1 MTAPPALA
9 LRGIRK
15 HFGSVQALRGA
26 DFTLMPGELHALLGE
41 NGAGKTTLMHVAYG
55 LARPDAGSV
64 AIAGTVVSVPSPRA
78 ARRLGVGMV
87 HQHFTSVPALSVAEN
102 VALAAG
108 WPVHPTA
115 LSKRVRALAERI
127 GLPLEPDTPA
137 GRLSVGLKQRLEIV
151 KALATDV
158 RVLLL
163 DEPTAVLAPGEAE
176 ELLRVV
182 RAFTAGGGSAVL
194 ITHKLDEALAA
205 ADRVTVLRQ
214 GVVVHEGVVAG
225 ETRESL
231 AAAMIGDGS
240 RGKSVQ
246 GEGWPLR
253 FAQGDEAQGDVAQGV
268 AVGEVAS
275 ARVLVRLEEL
285 EVPRDTGYG
294 IAVRRAT
301 LVIRSG
307 EIVGIAAVEGNG
319 QRELLRAVAGRL
331 HPLRGRREVAGPV
344 GFIPEDRTTEG
355 LIPTLSLTENVVL
368 GSRADDPWIRRG
380 RVDWR
385 VARARTAALLTE
397 YEVVAPGPD
406 VLAATLSG
414 GNQQKVVVARE
425 LARQPRVVVAENPTR
440 GLDLR
445 AAAAIHTRLRAA
457 AEAGAAV
464 LVYSSDLD
472 EVLALVGRLLVA
484 SRGTLIEPRPGATR
498 AQVGELMVTGGR

>member
-9 LRGIRK
+9 LRDIRK

-55 LARPDAGSV
+55 LARPDAGTV
-64 AIAGTVVSVPSPRA
+64 AIAGAVVAVPSPRA

-108 WPVHPTA
+108 WPVHPAA
-115 LSKRVRALAERI
+115 LRERVRALADRI

-182 RAFTAGGGSAVL
+182 RAFTAQGGSAVL
-194 ITHKLDEALAA
+194 ITHKLDEALTA

-240 RGKSVQ
+240 Q
-246 GEGWPLR
+246 GESVRGEGRPLR
-253 FAQGDEAQGDVAQGV
+253 FAQGDETGKVQ
-268 AVGEVAS
+268 VG
-275 ARVLVRLEEL
+275 RVLVRLEDL

-385 VARARTAALLTE
+385 VARARTGALLAE

-445 AAAAIHTRLRAA
+445 AAAAIHARLRAA
-457 AEAGAAV
+457 AAAGAAV

-472 EVLALVGRLLVA
+472 EVLALAARVLVA
-484 SRGTLIEPRPGATR
+484 SRGTLIEPPPGASR

>member
-1 MTAPPALA
+1 
-9 LRGIRK
+9 
-15 HFGSVQALRGA
+15 
-26 DFTLMPGELHALLGE
+26 
-41 NGAGKTTLMHVAYG
+41 
-55 LARPDAGSV
+55 
-64 AIAGTVVSVPSPRA
+64 
-78 ARRLGVGMV
+78 
-87 HQHFTSVPALSVAEN
+87 
-102 VALAAG
+102 
-108 WPVHPTA
+108 
-115 LSKRVRALAERI
+115 
-127 GLPLEPDTPA
+127 
-137 GRLSVGLKQRLEIV
+137 
-151 KALATDV
+151 
-158 RVLLL
+158 
-163 DEPTAVLAPGEAE
+163 
-176 ELLRVV
+176 
-182 RAFTAGGGSAVL
+182 
-194 ITHKLDEALAA
+194 
-205 ADRVTVLRQ
+205 VTVLRQ

-231 AAAMIGDGS
+231 AAVMIGDGS
-240 RGKSVQ
+240 REEAVR
-246 GEGWPLR
+246 EEARPLR
-253 FAQGDEAQGDVAQGV
+253 FAQGDETERAAS
-268 AVGEVAS
+268 GEVAS

-301 LVIRSG
+301 LTIRAG

-331 HPLRGRREVAGPV
+331 HALRGRREVAGPV

-368 GSRADDPWIRRG
+368 GSRADDPWVRRG

-457 AEAGAAV
+457 AAAGAAV

-472 EVLALVGRLLVA
+472 EVLALAARVLVA
-484 SRGTLIEPRPGATR
+484 SRGMLIEPPPGATR

>member
-1 MTAPPALA
+1 MTAPPALT

-55 LARPDAGSV
+55 LARPDAGTV
-64 AIAGTVVSVPSPRA
+64 AIAGAMVSVPSPRA

-108 WPVHPTA
+108 WSVHSAA
-115 LSKRVRALAERI
+115 LGERVRALAERI

-151 KALATDV
+151 KALASDV
-158 RVLLL
+158 RILLL

-182 RAFTAGGGSAVL
+182 RAFTAQGGSAVL
-194 ITHKLDEALAA
+194 ITHKLDEALGA

-214 GVVVHEGVVAG
+214 GVVVHEGAVGG

-231 AAAMIGDGS
+231 AAAMIGPG
-240 RGKSVQ
+240 
-246 GEGWPLR
+246 
-253 FAQGDEAQGDVAQGV
+253 AGDEPKGSKPPGDESQRDNREDAQSSDTGT
-268 AVGEVAS
+268 VAS

-285 EVPRDTGYG
+285 DVPRDTGYG

-406 VLAATLSG
+406 VPAAALSG

-445 AAAAIHTRLRAA
+445 AAAAIHARLRGAA
-457 AEAGAAV
+457 AAGAAV

-472 EVLALVGRLLVA
+472 EVLALAGRILVA
-484 SRGTLIEPRPGATR
+484 SRGTLIEPPAGASR
-498 AQVGELMVTGGR
+498 AQVGELMVTGGH